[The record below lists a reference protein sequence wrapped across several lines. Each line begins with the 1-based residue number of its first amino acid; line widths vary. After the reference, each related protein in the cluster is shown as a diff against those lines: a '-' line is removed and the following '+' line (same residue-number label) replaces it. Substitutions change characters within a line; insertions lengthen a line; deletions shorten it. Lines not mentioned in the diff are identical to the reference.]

1 MPHTQL
7 PPPSPLRTGIIPSPG
22 SSNASTPTPGPN
34 QSIPPGLASPSFL
47 NQQPTSRIQS
57 PFVPAQQQQSSHRV
71 SLSASSTSSNG
82 SSSYLSA
89 SASANQPSSAHPS
102 SASNGS
108 SADRSPPSPSF
119 RTVQA
124 ANPGLVSG
132 AAPGAMLGPSPGV
145 KVPGASAVRT
155 PGGSFLSSAEES
167 VWAPPGSATRVRTPL
182 GGWGAVEELG
192 PFGSG
197 TPVQQLPPQPILHQQ
212 PQQQFQTPLGQGGED
227 DELDKLLKKSPLV
240 NVRPWT
246 PFRLAHP

>member
-1 MPHTQL
+1 MPSTQP

-34 QSIPPGLASPSFL
+34 QTAAPPGLASPSFL
-47 NQQPTSRIQS
+47 NQQPTSRTQS
-57 PFVPAQQQQSSHRV
+57 PFVPASQSSHRV

-89 SASANQPSSAHPS
+89 SASANQPSSAYPS
-102 SASNGS
+102 SASNAS

-124 ANPGLVSG
+124 AHQGLVG
-132 AAPGAMLGPSPGV
+132 GGVAGPGVMLGPSPGV

-197 TPVQQLPPQPILHQQ
+197 TGTPIQQLPPQPIINQQLQQQQTLQQ
-212 PQQQFQTPLGQGGED
+212 PPSED

-240 NVRPWT
+240 NVCPGH
-246 PFRLAHP
+246 LAR